1 MSQLLGRINR
11 KSNFISHYLGHVLQK
26 FDKCAQ
32 FLVVNRNHS
41 ILEEFITID
50 VKFHFPRPLVRGDV
64 DDGVAVVRLV
74 AGGGHRLPLPPGHHA
89 QARRLVDA
97 HFLAV
102 LAAARAE
109 ARLEGGDGRVLA
121 GLGPGQARG
130 GAAHRVRPRRA
141 RHRQTGPR
149 LPVGQLD
156 DGRRRG
162 GRGDA
167 GDLLLGV
174 PLSHSPPS
182 HTGISAG
189 SFTSLMQ
196 HFSQEPQNA

>member
-1 MSQLLGRINR
+1 MSQLLGRIYR

-74 AGGGHRLPLPPGHHA
+74 AGGGHRLPLPALPPIHHG
-89 QARRLVDA
+89 QAWRLWA
-97 HFLAV
+97 P
-102 LAAARAE
+102 
-109 ARLEGGDGRVLA
+109 VLA
-121 GLGPGQARG
+121 GLGPGLARG
-130 GAAHRVRPRRA
+130 GAPHGV
-141 RHRQTGPR
+141 
-149 LPVGQLD
+149 
-156 DGRRRG
+156 RG
-162 GRGDA
+162 GGRHGGVA
-167 GDLLLGV
+167 GNLLLGV
-174 PLSHSPPS
+174 PVGHEASRGHLLLTRS

-189 SFTSLMQ
+189 SFTS
-196 HFSQEPQNA
+196 